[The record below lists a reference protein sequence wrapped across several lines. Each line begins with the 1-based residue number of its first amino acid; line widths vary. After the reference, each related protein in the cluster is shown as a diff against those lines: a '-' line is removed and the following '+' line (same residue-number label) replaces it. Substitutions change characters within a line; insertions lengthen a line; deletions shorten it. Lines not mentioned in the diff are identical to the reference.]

1 MQNPFVYGK
10 EVSRENFCNRL
21 SEIKELLRDISN
33 SQNVI
38 IFSQR
43 RFGKT
48 SLIKRV
54 FDDLDLSQI
63 IPIYVDLYPVL
74 SEEDFIRTHIC

>member
-1 MQNPFVYGK
+1 MKNPFIYGK
-10 EVSRENFCNRL
+10 EVSGANFCNRKK
-21 SEIKELLRDISN
+21 EIKELCCNAHN

-48 SLIKRV
+48 SLIKEVMKKERK
-54 FDDLDLSQI
+54 
-63 IPIYVDLYPVL
+63 
-74 SEEDFIRTHIC
+74 